1 MFGVRRAHSTDFAAF
16 EALLY
21 SNNRLARADTIARVR
36 CSSGIY
42 GVDYRIVHPG
52 GQIRRLRSRRRVQ
65 VDEEGQPVRHRGV
78 VFDIDAYKRAEEEQK
93 TVEAQVRTREARLYA
108 IPDAMTEGMIVID
121 ERGIIPSFNPAAEG
135 IFGYRSAEIVGRKIS
150 LVLPE
155 PDRDRSFAAC
165 RHGDGA
171 RRSVARGRGDEARG
185 LRLQRET
192 VRRESPYT
200 TFARHP
206 GTRMRDRDGVEH
218 AASAHPPDRRKR
230 ATRSGP
236 PGRLGH
242 QPESVACSTS
252 ARPPSKLTGRTSSLK
267 RRRPTDRSWCV
278 GGC

>member
-1 MFGVRRAHSTDFAAF
+1 
-16 EALLY
+16 
-21 SNNRLARADTIARVR
+21 
-36 CSSGIY
+36 
-42 GVDYRIVHPG
+42 
-52 GQIRRLRSRRRVQ
+52 
-65 VDEEGQPVRHRGV
+65 
-78 VFDIDAYKRAEEEQK
+78 
-93 TVEAQVRTREARLYA
+93 
-108 IPDAMTEGMIVID
+108 MTEGMIVID
-121 ERGIIPSFNPAAEG
+121 ERGIIPSFNPAAER

-155 PDRDRSFAAC
+155 PDRDPSYAAC

-206 GTRMRDRDGVEH
+206 GTRLRDRDGVEH
-218 AASAHPPDRRKR
+218 AANAHPPDRRKR

-236 PGRLGH
+236 SGRRGH

-252 ARPPSKLTGRTSSLK
+252 ARPPSKLTGRSASPK